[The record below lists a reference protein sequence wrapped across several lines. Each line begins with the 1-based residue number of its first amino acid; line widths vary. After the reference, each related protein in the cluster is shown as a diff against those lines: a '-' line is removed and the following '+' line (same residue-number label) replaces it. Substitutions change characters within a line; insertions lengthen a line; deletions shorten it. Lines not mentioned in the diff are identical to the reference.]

1 MLIPLANSREF
12 RIFASQFKKI
22 SNMKRVDFGTRDCSY
37 PTLKEPKK
45 KVFTSTKMAD
55 IFYEV
60 QDEYW
65 LDNDTYVIIFQ
76 DMVDVDGDT
85 FHLEVEYHKDEERV
99 TYTRVYEYE
108 NVEASDLVSPCFKKP
123 IEEYILQKAGV
134 ISDDEF
140 IITKEISV
148 ELKLAVPKGM
158 TIGEFQEWLKES
170 SIEVNRLV
178 ATDKEKLINK
188 VKVLEIH
195 NKGSK

>member
-1 MLIPLANSREF
+1 MKLLTLKTN
-12 RIFASQFKKI
+12 KG
-22 SNMKRVDFGTRDCSY
+22 MKRVDFGTRDYSY
-37 PTLKEPKK
+37 PTPKEPKK

-65 LDNDTYVIIFQ
+65 LDDETYVIIFQ
-76 DMVDVDGDT
+76 DMVDADGDE

-123 IEEYILQKAGV
+123 IEEYILQKAEV
-134 ISDDEF
+134 ISEDEF
-140 IITKEISV
+140 IITKEIGV
-148 ELKLAVPKGM
+148 ELKLAVPKAM
-158 TIGEFQEWLKES
+158 SVGEFQEWLKES

-178 ATDKEKLINK
+178 ATDKQKLINK